1 MDELFHQIFY
11 SPHYIPLLFQ
21 QYPQYLTLEKYL
33 EPLYELYTQL

>member
-1 MDELFHQIFY
+1 MDEIFHQIFY
-11 SPHYIPLLFQ
+11 SPHYIPPLFQ